1 MSTVLIIANILSFI
15 GNTLFT
21 LSTLLKSKRKILLFQ
36 SLNHMIS
43 GISEYMMEAYTGI
56 VQEAASLLRN
66 TIFLFVKDD
75 ALKIKLIITIIITI
89 MATIV
94 GIIFNILFSNGVWY
108 GYLPII
114 GSFIYSLGVI
124 LAFVLPVGTIK
135 AEIILKIF
143 LMVNAVAWGLY
154 GIIVELYPIFIFN
167 SLNILLCTIAII
179 RALIILKKELKNT
192 IR

>member
-36 SLNHMIS
+36 SSNHMIS
-43 GISEYMMEAYTGI
+43 SISEYMMEAYTGI

-89 MATIV
+89 MATII
-94 GIIFNILFSNGVWY
+94 GIIFNILFSDGVWY

-124 LAFVLPVGTIK
+124 LAFVLPVGPIK

-154 GIIVELYPIFIFN
+154 GIIVKLYPIFVFN
-167 SLNILLCTIAII
+167 SLNIDFVSISYVSPVVIEKPNGVRII
-179 RALIILKKELKNT
+179 
-192 IR
+192 